1 MTRVIYCEQGS
12 PEWHQARCGIISAS
26 NMKSLFTSRGE
37 KTASGVRETYLNQV
51 IAERLM
57 QKPMDTFQSY
67 DMERGTLLEAQAR
80 ANFEMYLDV
89 TVQEVGFHMHDDYDI
104 GCSPDGLFTLDGK
117 IETGV
122 EIKCPKANTHVRYMR
137 SKKLPTEYVQQVQ
150 STMYIMGFDVYYFMS
165 YHPDLKPIIIEV
177 KRDNELIDKAAE
189 ILIAAAKIVKT
200 ETEKLNE
207 QRIHHTN

>member
-104 GCSPDGLFTLDGK
+104 GCSPDGLFAD
-117 IETGV
+117 TGV

-137 SKKLPTEYVQQVQ
+137 SKKLPSEYLQQVQ
-150 STMYIMGFDVYYFMS
+150 GTMYVMNLERYYFMS

-189 ILIAAAKIVKT
+189 ILIAAANIVKT

>member
-67 DMERGTLLEAQAR
+67 DMERGTQLEDQAR

-104 GCSPDGLFTLDGK
+104 GCSPDGLFAD
-117 IETGV
+117 TGV

-137 SKKLPTEYVQQVQ
+137 SKKLPSEYIQQVQ
-150 STMYIMGFDVYYFMS
+150 GTMYVMNLERYYFMS

-189 ILIAAAKIVKT
+189 ILIAAANIVKT

>member
-57 QKPMDTFQSY
+57 GKPMDTYTSY
-67 DMERGTLLEAQAR
+67 DMERGSLLEAQAR

-89 TVQEVGFHMHDDYDI
+89 TVQEVGFHMHDDHDI
-104 GCSPDGLFTLDGK
+104 GCSPDGLFAD
-117 IETGV
+117 TGV

-137 SKKLPTEYVQQVQ
+137 SKKLPSEYLQQVQ
-150 STMYIMGFDVYYFMS
+150 GTMYVMNLDRYYFMS

-189 ILIAAAKIVKT
+189 ILIAAANIVKT
-200 ETEKLNE
+200 ETEKLHE
-207 QRIHHTN
+207 QRIQNPN

>member
-1 MTRVIYCEQGS
+1 MTRVIYCDQGS

-104 GCSPDGLFTLDGK
+104 GCSPDGLFAD
-117 IETGV
+117 TGV

-137 SKKLPTEYVQQVQ
+137 SKKLPSEYLQQVQ
-150 STMYIMGFDVYYFMS
+150 GTMYVMNLERYYFMS
-165 YHPDLKPIIIEV
+165 YHP
-177 KRDNELIDKAAE
+177 RS
-189 ILIAAAKIVKT
+189 
-200 ETEKLNE
+200 
-207 QRIHHTN
+207 

>member
-26 NMKSLFTSRGE
+26 NMKFLFTSRGE

-104 GCSPDGLFTLDGK
+104 GCSPDGLFAD
-117 IETGV
+117 TGV

-137 SKKLPTEYVQQVQ
+137 SKKLPSEYIQQVQ
-150 STMYIMGFDVYYFMS
+150 GTMYVMNLERYYFMS

>member
-57 QKPMDTFQSY
+57 QKPMETFQSY
-67 DMERGTLLEAQAR
+67 DMERGTQLEAQAR

-89 TVQEVGFHMHDDYDI
+89 TVQEVGFHMHDDHDI
-104 GCSPDGLFTLDGK
+104 GCSPDGLFAD
-117 IETGV
+117 TGV

-137 SKKLPTEYVQQVQ
+137 SKKLPTEYIQQVQ
-150 STMYIMGFDVYYFMS
+150 GTMYVMNLDRYYFMS

-177 KRDNELIDKAAE
+177 KRDNELIDKAAD
-189 ILIAAAKIVKT
+189 ILIAAANIVKT

>member
-12 PEWHQARCGIISAS
+12 PEWHQARCGIISSS

-89 TVQEVGFHMHDDYDI
+89 TVQEVGFHMHDDHDI
-104 GCSPDGLFTLDGK
+104 GCSPDGLFAD
-117 IETGV
+117 TGV

-137 SKKLPTEYVQQVQ
+137 SKKLPTEYIQQVQ
-150 STMYIMGFDVYYFMS
+150 GTMYVMNLERYYFMS

-189 ILIAAAKIVKT
+189 ILIAAANIVKT

>member
-104 GCSPDGLFTLDGK
+104 GCSPDGLFAD
-117 IETGV
+117 TGV

-137 SKKLPTEYVQQVQ
+137 SKKLPSEYIQQVQ
-150 STMYIMGFDVYYFMS
+150 GTMYVMNLERYYFMS

-177 KRDNELIDKAAE
+177 KRDNELIDKAAD
-189 ILIAAAKIVKT
+189 ILIEAANIVKT

>member
-26 NMKSLFTSRGE
+26 NMKSLFTSKGE

-57 QKPMDTFQSY
+57 QKPMDTYTSY
-67 DMERGTLLEAQAR
+67 DMERGTQLEAQAR
-80 ANFEMYLDV
+80 ATFEMYLDV
-89 TVQEVGFHMHDDYDI
+89 TVQEVGFHMHLDHDI
-104 GCSPDGLFTLDGK
+104 GCSPDGLFAD
-117 IETGV
+117 TGV

-137 SKKLPTEYVQQVQ
+137 SKKLPSEYLQQVQ
-150 STMYIMGFDVYYFMS
+150 GTMYVMNLERYYFMS

-177 KRDNELIDKAAE
+177 KRDNELIDKAAD
-189 ILIAAAKIVKT
+189 ILIAAANIVKT
-200 ETEKLNE
+200 ETEKLHE
-207 QRIHHTN
+207 QRIQNPD

>member
-104 GCSPDGLFTLDGK
+104 GCSPDGLFAD
-117 IETGV
+117 TGV

>member
-1 MTRVIYCEQGS
+1 VIYCEQGS

-104 GCSPDGLFTLDGK
+104 GCSPDGLFAD
-117 IETGV
+117 TGV

-137 SKKLPTEYVQQVQ
+137 SKKLPSEYLQQVQ
-150 STMYIMGFDVYYFMS
+150 GTMYVMNLERYYFMS

-189 ILIAAAKIVKT
+189 ILIAAANIVKT

>member
-104 GCSPDGLFTLDGK
+104 GCSPDGLFAD
-117 IETGV
+117 TGV

-137 SKKLPTEYVQQVQ
+137 SKKLPTEYIQQVQ
-150 STMYIMGFDVYYFMS
+150 GTMYVMNLERYYFMS

-189 ILIAAAKIVKT
+189 ILIAAANIVKT

>member
-12 PEWHQARCGIISAS
+12 PEWHQARCGIISSS

-89 TVQEVGFHMHDDYDI
+89 TVQEVGFHMHDDHDI
-104 GCSPDGLFTLDGK
+104 GCSPDGLFAD
-117 IETGV
+117 TGV

-137 SKKLPTEYVQQVQ
+137 SKKLPSEYIQQVQ
-150 STMYIMGFDVYYFMS
+150 GTMYVMNLERYYFMS

-189 ILIAAAKIVKT
+189 ILIAAANIVKT

>member
-1 MTRVIYCEQGS
+1 MTRIIYCEQGS

-51 IAERLM
+51 IAERLL
-57 QKPMDTFQSY
+57 QKPLDTFLSY

-104 GCSPDGLFTLDGK
+104 GCSPDGLFAD
-117 IETGV
+117 TGV

-137 SKKLPTEYVQQVQ
+137 SKKLPSEYIQQVQ
-150 STMYIMGFDVYYFMS
+150 GTIYVMNLERYYFMS

-189 ILIAAAKIVKT
+189 ILIAAANIVKT

>member
-57 QKPMDTFQSY
+57 KKPMDTFQSY

-104 GCSPDGLFTLDGK
+104 GCSPDGLFAD
-117 IETGV
+117 TGV

-137 SKKLPTEYVQQVQ
+137 SKKLPTEYIQQVQ
-150 STMYIMGFDVYYFMS
+150 GTMYVMNLERYYFMS

-177 KRDNELIDKAAE
+177 KRNNELIDRAAE
-189 ILIAAAKIVKT
+189 ILIEAANIVKT

>member
-89 TVQEVGFHMHDDYDI
+89 TVQEVGFHMHDDHDI
-104 GCSPDGLFTLDGK
+104 GCSPDGLFAD
-117 IETGV
+117 TGV

-137 SKKLPTEYVQQVQ
+137 SKKLPTEYIQQVQ
-150 STMYIMGFDVYYFMS
+150 GTMYVMNLERYYFMS

-189 ILIAAAKIVKT
+189 ILIAAANIVKT

>member
-104 GCSPDGLFTLDGK
+104 GCSPDGLFAD
-117 IETGV
+117 TGV

-137 SKKLPTEYVQQVQ
+137 SKKLPSEYIQQVQ
-150 STMYIMGFDVYYFMS
+150 GTMYVMNLERYYFMS

>member
-1 MTRVIYCEQGS
+1 MTRVTYCVQGS
-12 PEWHQARCGIISAS
+12 PEWHQTRCGIISAS

-104 GCSPDGLFTLDGK
+104 GCSPDGLFAD
-117 IETGV
+117 TGV

-189 ILIAAAKIVKT
+189 ILIAAANIVKT

>member
-1 MTRVIYCEQGS
+1 MTKVIYCQQGT
-12 PEWHQARCGIISAS
+12 PEWHQARCGYISAS

-57 QKPMDTFQSY
+57 GKPMDTYTSY
-67 DMERGTLLEAQAR
+67 DMERGSLLEEQAR
-80 ANFEMYLDV
+80 ANFEMYLDC
-89 TVQEVGFHMHDDYDI
+89 TVQEVGFHMHDDHDI
-104 GCSPDGLFTLDGK
+104 GCSPDGLFAD
-117 IETGV
+117 TGV

-137 SKKLPTEYVQQVQ
+137 SKKLPSEYIQQVQ
-150 STMYIMGFDVYYFMS
+150 GTMYVMNLDRYYFMS

-189 ILIAAAKIVKT
+189 ILIAAANIVKT

-207 QRIHHTN
+207 QRIQNPN

>member
-104 GCSPDGLFTLDGK
+104 GCSPDGLFAD
-117 IETGV
+117 TGV

-137 SKKLPTEYVQQVQ
+137 SKKLPTEYIQQVQ
-150 STMYIMGFDVYYFMS
+150 GTMYVMNLERYYFMS

-189 ILIAAAKIVKT
+189 ILIAAANIVKT

-207 QRIHHTN
+207 QRIYHTN

>member
-89 TVQEVGFHMHDDYDI
+89 TVQEVGFHMHDDHDI
-104 GCSPDGLFTLDGK
+104 GCSPDGLFAD
-117 IETGV
+117 TGV

-137 SKKLPTEYVQQVQ
+137 SKKLPSEYLQQVQ
-150 STMYIMGFDVYYFMS
+150 GTMYVMNLERYYFMS

-177 KRDNELIDKAAE
+177 KRDNELIDKAAD
-189 ILIAAAKIVKT
+189 ILIAAANIVKT

>member
-67 DMERGTLLEAQAR
+67 DMERGTQLEAQAR

-104 GCSPDGLFTLDGK
+104 GCSPDGLFAD
-117 IETGV
+117 TGV

-137 SKKLPTEYVQQVQ
+137 SKKLPSEYLQQVQ
-150 STMYIMGFDVYYFMS
+150 GTMYVMNLERYYFMS

-189 ILIAAAKIVKT
+189 ILIAAANIVKT

>member
-1 MTRVIYCEQGS
+1 MTKVIYCEQGS

-57 QKPMDTFQSY
+57 QKPMDTYTSY
-67 DMERGTLLEAQAR
+67 DMERGSLLEEQAR
-80 ANFEMYLDV
+80 ANFELYLDV
-89 TVQEVGFHMHDDYDI
+89 TVQEVGFHMLDDHDI
-104 GCSPDGLFTLDGK
+104 GCSPDGLFAD
-117 IETGV
+117 TGV

-137 SKKLPTEYVQQVQ
+137 SKKLPTEYIQQVQ
-150 STMYIMGFDVYYFMS
+150 GTMYVMNLDRYYFMS

-189 ILIAAAKIVKT
+189 ILIAAANIVKT
-200 ETEKLNE
+200 ETEKLHE
-207 QRIHHTN
+207 QRIQNPN

>member
-51 IAERLM
+51 IAERLL
-57 QKPMDTFQSY
+57 QKPLDTFLSY

-104 GCSPDGLFTLDGK
+104 GCSPDGLFAD
-117 IETGV
+117 TGV

-137 SKKLPTEYVQQVQ
+137 SKKLPSEYIQQVQ
-150 STMYIMGFDVYYFMS
+150 GTIYVMNLERYYFMS

>member
-12 PEWHQARCGIISAS
+12 PEWHQSRCGIISAS

-104 GCSPDGLFTLDGK
+104 GCSPDGLFAD
-117 IETGV
+117 TGV

-137 SKKLPTEYVQQVQ
+137 SKKLPTEYIQQVQ
-150 STMYIMGFDVYYFMS
+150 GTMYVMNLERYYFMS

-189 ILIAAAKIVKT
+189 ILIAAANIVKT

>member
-37 KTASGVRETYLNQV
+37 KTASSVRETYLNQV

-67 DMERGTLLEAQAR
+67 DMERGTQLEAQAR

-89 TVQEVGFHMHDDYDI
+89 TVQEVGFHMHDDHDI
-104 GCSPDGLFTLDGK
+104 GCSPDGLFAD
-117 IETGV
+117 TGV

-137 SKKLPTEYVQQVQ
+137 SKKLPSEYLQQVQ
-150 STMYIMGFDVYYFMS
+150 GTMYVMNLERYYFMS

-189 ILIAAAKIVKT
+189 ILIAAANIVKT

>member
-1 MTRVIYCEQGS
+1 MTRVTYCVQGS
-12 PEWHQARCGIISAS
+12 PEWQRARCGIISAS

-104 GCSPDGLFTLDGK
+104 GCSPDGLFAD
-117 IETGV
+117 TGV

-137 SKKLPTEYVQQVQ
+137 SKKLPTEYIQQVQ
-150 STMYIMGFDVYYFMS
+150 GTMYVMNLERYYFMS

-177 KRDNELIDKAAE
+177 KRNNELIDKAAE

>member
-104 GCSPDGLFTLDGK
+104 GCSPDGLFAD
-117 IETGV
+117 TGV

-137 SKKLPTEYVQQVQ
+137 SKKLPSEYIQQVQ
-150 STMYIMGFDVYYFMS
+150 GTMYVMNLERYYFMS

-189 ILIAAAKIVKT
+189 ILIAAANIVKT

>member
-89 TVQEVGFHMHDDYDI
+89 TVQEVGFHMHDDHDI
-104 GCSPDGLFTLDGK
+104 GCSPDGLFAD
-117 IETGV
+117 TGV

-137 SKKLPTEYVQQVQ
+137 SKKLPSEYLQQVQ
-150 STMYIMGFDVYYFMS
+150 GTMYVMNLERYYFMS

-177 KRDNELIDKAAE
+177 KRDNELIDKAAD
-189 ILIAAAKIVKT
+189 ILIQAANIVKT

-207 QRIHHTN
+207 QRIYHTN

>member
-89 TVQEVGFHMHDDYDI
+89 TVQEVGFHMHDDHDI
-104 GCSPDGLFTLDGK
+104 GCSPDGLFAD
-117 IETGV
+117 TGV

-137 SKKLPTEYVQQVQ
+137 SKKLPSEYLQQVQ
-150 STMYIMGFDVYYFMS
+150 GTMYVMNLERYYFMS

-189 ILIAAAKIVKT
+189 ILIAAANIVKT

>member
-89 TVQEVGFHMHDDYDI
+89 TVQEVGFHMHDDHDI
-104 GCSPDGLFTLDGK
+104 GCSPDGLFAD
-117 IETGV
+117 TGV

-137 SKKLPTEYVQQVQ
+137 SKKLPTEYIQQVQ
-150 STMYIMGFDVYYFMS
+150 ATMYIMNFDVYYFMS

-189 ILIAAAKIVKT
+189 ILIAAANIVKT

>member
-104 GCSPDGLFTLDGK
+104 GCSPDGLFAD
-117 IETGV
+117 TGV

-137 SKKLPTEYVQQVQ
+137 SKKLPTEYIQQVQ
-150 STMYIMGFDVYYFMS
+150 GTMYVMNLERYYFMS

-177 KRDNELIDKAAE
+177 KRDNELIDKAAD
-189 ILIAAAKIVKT
+189 ILIAAANIVKT

>member
-57 QKPMDTFQSY
+57 QKPMETFQSY
-67 DMERGTLLEAQAR
+67 DMERGTQLEAQAR

-89 TVQEVGFHMHDDYDI
+89 TVQEVGFHMHDDHDI
-104 GCSPDGLFTLDGK
+104 GCSPDGLFAD
-117 IETGV
+117 TGV

-137 SKKLPTEYVQQVQ
+137 SKKLPTEYIQQVQ
-150 STMYIMGFDVYYFMS
+150 GTMYVMNLDRYYFMS

-177 KRDNELIDKAAE
+177 KRDNELIDKAAD
-189 ILIAAAKIVKT
+189 ILIAAANIVKT
-200 ETEKLNE
+200 ETENLNE

>member
-104 GCSPDGLFTLDGK
+104 GCSPDGLFAD
-117 IETGV
+117 TGV

-137 SKKLPTEYVQQVQ
+137 SKKLPTEYIQQVQ
-150 STMYIMGFDVYYFMS
+150 GTMYVMNLERYYFMS

-177 KRDNELIDKAAE
+177 KRDNELIDKAAD
-189 ILIAAAKIVKT
+189 ILIQAANIVKT

>member
-104 GCSPDGLFTLDGK
+104 GCSPDGLFAD
-117 IETGV
+117 TGV

-137 SKKLPTEYVQQVQ
+137 SKKLPTEYIQQVQ
-150 STMYIMGFDVYYFMS
+150 GTMYVMNLERYYFMS

-207 QRIHHTN
+207 QRIYHTN

>member
-89 TVQEVGFHMHDDYDI
+89 TVQEVGFHMHDDHDI
-104 GCSPDGLFTLDGK
+104 GCSPDGLFAD
-117 IETGV
+117 TGV

-137 SKKLPTEYVQQVQ
+137 SKKLPTEYIQQVQ
-150 STMYIMGFDVYYFMS
+150 GTMYVMNLERYYFMS